1 MSMIGGNI
9 PELESLSASL
19 QQNSGYVTDIL
30 TNLNA
35 DLGNTWWVGGA
46 ADRFRTDW
54 ESEYQPA
61 LRSLTQALADA
72 STEVHRRLTAL
83 EQVGS

>member
-61 LRSLTQALADA
+61 LRSLTQALTDA
-72 STEVHRRLTAL
+72 SSEVHRRLTAL
-83 EQVGS
+83 EEVGG

>member
-9 PELESLSASL
+9 PELESLSTSL
-19 QQNSGYVTDIL
+19 DQNSGYVTDIL

-61 LRSLTQALADA
+61 LRSLSQALTDA
-72 STEVHRRLTAL
+72 STEVRRRLTAL
-83 EQVGS
+83 EEVGR

>member
-9 PELESLSASL
+9 PELGSLSNSL
-19 QQNSGYVTDIL
+19 EKCSSDVTDIL
-30 TNLNA
+30 TQLNA

-46 ADRFRTDW
+46 ADRFRADW

-61 LRSLTQALADA
+61 LRSLSQALTDA
-72 STEVHRRLTAL
+72 STEVNRRLTAL
-83 EQVGS
+83 EEVGG